1 MSTLKVTTIQTSAG
15 GTVTLTKQH
24 VPKHWVN
31 YDAVN
36 QTTDGSFNQSSLSD
50 DATGTSTSSY
60 TNNLSGASDKCILNN
75 AWNTANDGASNT
87 SGASRGGVMA
97 SHGAVT
103 NSTSSIN
110 FQTFY
115 GSTASSNGALFDFSS
130 AYCATLGDLA

>member
-24 VPKHWVN
+24 APKHWVN

-36 QTTDGSFNQSSLSD
+36 QTTDGSFNQSSLTEVN
-50 DATGTSTSSY
+50 TGTFTSNY

-75 AWNTANDGASNT
+75 TWNTANDGSSSI

-97 SHGAVT
+97 SHGAT
-103 NSTSSIN
+103 ANTTSSITY
-110 FQTFY
+110 QTFY
-115 GSTASSNGALFDFSS
+115 GSASNANGALYDFSS
-130 AYCATLGDLA
+130 GYCATLGDLA